1 MTNKAILITHDRDEM
16 DDRASAFL
24 KEKGFACVWACPA
37 EGDALPAIDESVA
50 ALVVYGGKYG
60 VPDKETHAFLKD
72 EMRIIRDALDRDIP
86 VLGIC
91 LGAQLLA
98 HELGAE
104 VGPHRE
110 GYHEYGY
117 YPLVA
122 TEEGRS
128 VIPDGLM
135 ALQSHYHGFDIPPG
149 AARLAGTERYANQAF
164 RHGDNAFGFQFHPE
178 ASRNALTRWI
188 GRRGERNFA
197 KGAFAPERQL
207 EDNAKYDGALGRW
220 FEDFLERWIAP
231 ALARSR
237 AA

>member
-24 KEKGFACVWACPA
+24 QKKGFECIWTCPA
-37 EGDALPAIDESVA
+37 EGDSPPEIDDTVA

-60 VPDKETHAFLKD
+60 VPDKETHGFLKD
-72 EMRIIRDALDRDIP
+72 EMRIIRAALDRDIP

-98 HELGAE
+98 HELGAK
-104 VGPHRE
+104 VGPHPD

-117 YPLVA
+117 YPLNA
-122 TEEGRS
+122 SAEGME
-128 VIPDGLM
+128 VIPDGLVV
-135 ALQSHYHGFDIPPG
+135 LQSHYHGFELPPG
-149 AARLAGTERYANQAF
+149 AVRLAGTERYADQAF
-164 RHGDNAFGFQFHPE
+164 RYGDKAYGFQFHPE

-197 KGAFAPERQL
+197 KGAFPPERQL
-207 EDNAKYDGALGRW
+207 ADNLEYDGALGRW
-220 FEDFLERWIAP
+220 FNAFLERWIAP
-231 ALARSR
+231 AVGRSR